1 MDNFSFLLKRFLS
14 AEKNDLIS
22 FFDVDEIISL
32 INFFLEK
39 DDIVNLKAAIELGNE
54 LHPDD
59 INIKIALCQAL
70 VSIEDYYTAI
80 KIIEDNNIKGNKDID
95 LMRLECYCE
104 LDRYEEAVLLIDD
117 LTEKNSDYLEDA
129 IIHMAST
136 LNDLEA
142 FQEKAYGFIKNKLA
156 LYPDNFYLRTELCFN
171 LEVRGQ
177 TKEAL
182 DLCRK
187 LIAKNPYSAEVW
199 YMQGRLYSICADFEK
214 AIDAFDFAL
223 TCIEDNNEMEYEIKI
238 IKAFCLQKNGSYDK
252 AIDCYKELI
261 SYEEFE
267 NSYIDP
273 YLAECYMD
281 IKEYGKAYD
290 LLIKAI
296 NSDIIDDDKV
306 SVYGNLIYC
315 CIETER
321 RDEAIN
327 ILGDALKLFPH
338 SIIEYISSLNITNN
352 RPTNKLSGKESVVY
366 PSELVRNYYN
376 SNIHYN

>member
-1 MDNFSFLLKRFLS
+1 MDDFSFLLERFLS
-14 AEKNDLIS
+14 AKKNDLIS

-32 INFFLEK
+32 IDFFLEK
-39 DDIVNLKAAIELGNE
+39 NDIINLKDAIELGYE

-59 INIKIALCQAL
+59 LNIKIALCQAL
-70 VSIEDYYTAI
+70 VSIEDFDSAI
-80 KIIEDNNIKGNKDID
+80 KIIEHDNINGNKDID

-117 LTEKNSDYLEDA
+117 LTKKNSAYLEDA
-129 IIHMAST
+129 IVHMASA

-171 LEVRGQ
+171 LEVRGHA
-177 TKEAL
+177 KEAL

-187 LIAKNPYSAEVW
+187 LIDENPYSAEVW
-199 YMQGRLYSICADFEK
+199 YMQGRLYSICADFKK
-214 AIDAFDFAL
+214 AIDSFDFAL

-238 IKAFCLQKNGSYDK
+238 IKAFCLQKNRSYDK

-261 SYEEFE
+261 AYEEFE
-267 NSYIDP
+267 NSHIDP

-296 NSDIIDDDKV
+296 KSDIIDDDKV

-315 CIETER
+315 CIETDR

-338 SIIEYISSLNITNN
+338 SILEYISSLNFSNN
-352 RPTNKLSGKESVVY
+352 QLLRKISGKESIVF
-366 PSELVRNYYN
+366 PSELVRNYFT
-376 SNIHYN
+376 SNTHYN